1 MLDKIKIL
9 LGLSNTEEKDEIL
22 ETLIS
27 LCKDEAVD
35 FCNLEEYTKKLDS
48 AVIEMV
54 IERYNKLGTEG
65 LTSVSTNGINE
76 EHTDGYSETVL
87 SKLRK
92 NRKVKCV

>member
-1 MLDKIKIL
+1 
-9 LGLSNTEEKDEIL
+9 
-22 ETLIS
+22 
-27 LCKDEAVD
+27 
-35 FCNLEEYTKKLDS
+35 
-48 AVIEMV
+48 MV

>member
-9 LGLSNTEEKDEIL
+9 LGLSNAEEQDEIL

-27 LCKDEAVD
+27 LCKDEAID
-35 FCNLEEYTKKLDS
+35 FCNLEAYNNKLDS
-48 AVIEMV
+48 AVIQMV

-65 LTSVSTNGINE
+65 LTGVSTNGIKE
-76 EHTDGYSETVL
+76 EHIDGYSETVL